1 MTGEITLR
9 GRVLPVGG
17 VKEKAL
23 AAHRG
28 GIKTILVPREVE
40 KDLKEIPKK
49 VRAAMNIRLVDHMDD
64 VLREALVA
72 PGRDEPFVRSSSGS
86 DPQPQA

>member
-1 MTGEITLR
+1 
-9 GRVLPVGG
+9 VGG

-40 KDLKEIPKK
+40 KDLKEIPRK
-49 VRAAMNIRLVDHMDD
+49 VREAMNIRLIDHMDD

-72 PGRDEPFVRSSSGS
+72 PQREAFGRTGAD
-86 DPQPQA
+86 DAQPQA